1 MLLVASAV
9 FLYYTIWTLLMP
21 FVDPDQPIQQLFP
34 PRTVL
39 YYYDCTVTTYLSL
52 GHFNAANYPKSTTLV
67 SQDQVPPW
75 QTAAAASAWTAR
87 FRILPRLHRVST
99 LSGAAVARPASIIA
113 SLARKQ
119 SPQSSSPSATIPSKK
134 ERRNAAAK
142 DSSGG
147 GATAINIASKVLD
160 NKPATPSPP
169 SFTPESDVKPVPAT
183 NTNRPGIT
191 SPLLDALPSP
201 NFGQSAGQSTTEWAR
216 NIPSFSSSPGNLI
229 NPSDTP
235 PTVPSSYDDKN
246 TLAGWNQRDR
256 ERKDVNG
263 HVPSA
268 SPPSYRRRPLSVQ
281 IDGHN
286 PFEDN
291 MSQKGSS
298 MHRRNSTYSQ
308 QAQRFASHPPLP
320 HQAQPHF
327 YGAPDINLGLPIRRM
342 GLKPGSQG
350 YFFGLD
356 SINTS
361 RTGSK
366 HTESVVISGFE
377 GGLSVHAISKSGHT
391 EISTLDGLRGG
402 VYSAK
407 ILPWTVKGELSGG
420 FPLIAVVVHGP
431 AFYEN
436 DGEQGSPNLGATEV
450 TAEQASGS
458 IGNSSRGLH
467 TQGSSTKHYQ
477 TTVEVW
483 SLSTKRYVGTL
494 LSLPE
499 TSLLIPITSPHFV
512 PPAPAGA
519 LTVTA
524 DAGNIVVSSGIT
536 GELWVF
542 RQIKIDND
550 SSMSFRCL
558 GKFWTTIQQPAP
570 YEPSAQP
577 EFGDGDSQTN
587 EARLNRLRPK
597 STLLALRGRWLAYSP
612 STAMNQV
619 SLRAR
624 VDISKS
630 NTRIPG
636 LNTFAPPQLPTVN
649 CAVDTP
655 QGEEFWGRLRR
666 QAAQEAIKGAKWVGD
681 QGSRVW
687 ANYWNKPTNNVNGNW
702 QSSNQKE
709 PLPDFPPTHGAALQY
724 DTSQSDPVLI
734 TIIDLDKL
742 ATHRNT
748 TSATLATFKV
758 PLGCSYMSFSP
769 TGLALFTASN
779 KGDVQFIWDLMRI
792 QHTKSSALQ
801 PQAPGASQGIHVRQ
815 IASYTRLTVARIV
828 DVIWTMPLGETIA
841 MVTERNTVHFLDVPH
856 NAFIWPPLRIR
867 AKTSSSVYPTNIRE
881 ASPSAVA
888 MASNVANAA
897 WNLTQ
902 PFLARPRGAS
912 GSFGPVPNRTG
923 AITASLTAIAG
934 QGGKAIAS
942 GISKSFGAATGTI
955 QQFRRAGDN
964 KLHLPQTATTCSVG
978 CVKWLGGHNKE
989 TFAALVDGYVKIYT
1003 IKHIKSK
1010 SKPGVYRIHIGT
1022 APVDMRIPSVPDNK
1036 IAPLIKRKLDLADE
1050 GDFEERDAGEN
1061 RTLLSRPAS
1070 LPAGGAILGTE
1081 SSIPHAE
1088 IESNAPYQPFH
1099 TDPRVTL
1106 FAYSGVAHQL
1116 LSPTTSALF
1125 SPQLPTESSKR
1136 PSGEPWVFGGP
1147 IHVVNLHV
1155 GKEHSDDDALTSS
1168 EYHRALPAE
1177 SMERVTTK
1185 IPDDLSE
1192 PIVSTTRRRKASRN
1206 TPDAADDEEGFFED
1220 DCTVIDFASNRV

>member
-1 MLLVASAV
+1 MTRS
-9 FLYYTIWTLLMP
+9 TEK
-21 FVDPDQPIQQLFP
+21 DNRP
-34 PRTVL
+34 PSV
-39 YYYDCTVTTYLSL
+39 
-52 GHFNAANYPKSTTLV
+52 
-67 SQDQVPPW
+67 
-75 QTAAAASAWTAR
+75 
-87 FRILPRLHRVST
+87 
-99 LSGAAVARPASIIA
+99 IA

-119 SPQSSSPSATIPSKK
+119 SPQSSSPSVTIPSKR

-142 DSSGG
+142 DNNGG
-147 GATAINIASKVLD
+147 GATAINIASKQLDD

-169 SFTPESDVKPVPAT
+169 SFTPPASDVKPITTAT
-183 NTNRPGIT
+183 DRNGPGIT
-191 SPLLDALPSP
+191 SPLLNALPSP
-201 NFGQSAGQSTTEWAR
+201 NFAQTAGQSTTEWAR
-216 NIPSFSSSPGNLI
+216 NIPSFSSSPNNLI

-246 TLAGWNQRDR
+246 TLAGWNQR
-256 ERKDVNG
+256 ERKDPNG
-263 HVPSA
+263 YNPSV
-268 SPPSYRRRPLSVQ
+268 SPPSRRQRPQSVQ
-281 IDGHN
+281 IDGYS
-286 PFEDN
+286 PFDDN
-291 MSQKGSS
+291 MSQRAPSTY
-298 MHRRNSTYSQ
+298 RRNSAYSQ
-308 QAQRFASHPPLP
+308 QAQRFAHPPLP
-320 HQAQPHF
+320 HQVQPHF
-327 YGAPDINLGLPIRRM
+327 YGAPDINLGLPVRRM

-377 GGLSVHAISKSGHT
+377 GGLSVHAISKSGNT

-420 FPLIAVVVHGP
+420 FPLIAAVVHGP

-436 DGEQGSPNLGATEV
+436 DSEQGSPKLGVAETATEQ
-450 TAEQASGS
+450 TSGS
-458 IGNSSRGLH
+458 IGNSSRAH
-467 TQGSSTKHYQ
+467 HRQGGSTKHYQ

-499 TSLLIPITSPHFV
+499 TTLPIPITSPHFV
-512 PPAPAGA
+512 PPAPVGA
-519 LTVTA
+519 LAVTA
-524 DAGNIVVSSGIT
+524 DAGNIVVSSGVT

-558 GKFWTTIQQPAP
+558 GKFWTTVQQPAP
-570 YEPSAQP
+570 YELSAQP
-577 EFGDGDSQTN
+577 DLGDGDSQFN
-587 EARLNRLRPK
+587 EAKLNKLRPK
-597 STLLALRGRWLAYSP
+597 PALLSLRGRWLAYSP
-612 STAMNQV
+612 SSAMNQV

-624 VDISKS
+624 VDISRS
-630 NTRIPG
+630 SARIPG
-636 LNTFAPPQLPTVN
+636 LNNFAPPQPPTVN
-649 CAVDTP
+649 CAADTP
-655 QGEEFWGRLRR
+655 HGEEFWGRIRR

-687 ANYWNKPTNNVNGNW
+687 ANYWNKPNNVNGNW
-702 QSSNQKE
+702 QSSAQKE
-709 PLPDFPPTHGAALQY
+709 PAPDFPPTHGAALQY
-724 DTSQSDPVLI
+724 DASHPDPVLI
-734 TIIDLDKL
+734 TIVDLDKL
-742 ATHRNT
+742 ATLRNA

-779 KGDVQFIWDLMRI
+779 KGDVQFIWDLMRV

-801 PQAPGASQGIHVRQ
+801 PQAPGATQGIHVRQ
-815 IASYTRLTVARIV
+815 IASFTRLTVARIV
-828 DVIWTMPLGETIA
+828 DVIWTLPLGETIA

-856 NAFIWPPLRIR
+856 NAFIWPPLRHR
-867 AKTSSSVYPTNIRE
+867 AKPSSSAYPSSLRE
-881 ASPSAVA
+881 ATPSAAAV
-888 MASNVANAA
+888 ASNVANAA
-897 WNLTQ
+897 WNFTQ

-912 GSFGPVPNRTG
+912 GSSGPLPNRSS

-955 QQFRRAGDN
+955 QQFRRAGEN
-964 KLHLPQTATTCSVG
+964 KLHLPQTATNCSVG
-978 CVKWLGGHNKE
+978 CVKWLGGHSNKE
-989 TFAALVDGYVKIYT
+989 VFAALVDGHVKMYT
-1003 IKHIKSK
+1003 IKHIRSK

-1022 APVDMRIPSVPDNK
+1022 APVDIRIPSIPDNK

-1050 GDFEERDAGEN
+1050 EDFEERDAGEN
-1061 RTLLSRPAS
+1061 RTLLTRPTS
-1070 LPAGGAILGTE
+1070 LVQGGVSLGTE

-1099 TDPRVTL
+1099 TDPRVAL
-1106 FAYSGVAHQL
+1106 FAYSEVSHQL
-1116 LSPTTSALF
+1116 LSPTSSALF
-1125 SPQLPTESSKR
+1125 SPQPAVEKANR
-1136 PSGEPWVFGGP
+1136 PSTEPWVFGLP
-1147 IHVVNLHV
+1147 IHAANLHI
-1155 GKEHSDDDALTSS
+1155 GKEHPDEDALMSS

-1177 SMERVTTK
+1177 SMERVTTR

-1192 PIVSTTRRRKASRN
+1192 PIVSTTRRRKVSR
-1206 TPDAADDEEGFFED
+1206 TTADVPDDEEGFFED

>member
-1 MLLVASAV
+1 MLDKLVGLAMLLVASAV
-9 FLYYTIWTLLMP
+9 FLYYSIWTLLMP

-34 PRTVL
+34 PRVWAIRIPVIIIL
-39 YYYDCTVTTYLSL
+39 LGSALVGSFLSIVMIRSNRKKAAKAKL
-52 GHFNAANYPKSTTLV
+52 PSKKKAHLNFTNALKPTTL
-67 SQDQVPPW
+67 
-75 QTAAAASAWTAR
+75 
-87 FRILPRLHRVST
+87 
-99 LSGAAVARPASIIA
+99 
-113 SLARKQ
+113 
-119 SPQSSSPSATIPSKK
+119 SSSPSATIPTKK

-142 DSSGG
+142 DNSSG

-160 NKPATPSPP
+160 DNKPATPSPP
-169 SFTPESDVKPVPAT
+169 TFTPPVSDVKPVTTAT

-201 NFGQSAGQSTTEWAR
+201 DFGQSMGRSTTEWAR

-246 TLAGWNQRDR
+246 TLAEWNQR
-256 ERKDVNG
+256 ERKGVNG
-263 HVPSA
+263 HNPSA
-268 SPPSYRRRPLSVQ
+268 SPPSYRRRPVSVQ

-291 MSQKGSS
+291 MSQRGSS

-308 QAQRFASHPPLP
+308 QSQRYASHPPLP

-377 GGLSVHAISKSGHT
+377 GGLSVHAISKSGIT

-420 FPLIAVVVHGP
+420 FPLVAAVVHGP

-436 DGEQGSPNLGATEV
+436 GGEQGSPNLGATEPP
-450 TAEQASGS
+450 AEQTSGS
-458 IGNSSRGLH
+458 IGNSSRGH
-467 TQGSSTKHYQ
+467 RMQGGSTRHYQ

-499 TSLLIPITSPHFV
+499 TILPIPITSPHFV

-550 SSMSFRCL
+550 ASMSFRCL

-577 EFGDGDSQTN
+577 DFGDGDGQFN
-587 EARLNRLRPK
+587 EARLNKLRPK
-597 STLLALRGRWLAYSP
+597 STLFSLRGRWLAYSP
-612 STAMNQV
+612 SSAMNQV

-636 LNTFAPPQLPTVN
+636 LNTFAPPQIPTAN

-702 QSSNQKE
+702 QSSGQKE

-734 TIIDLDKL
+734 TIVDLDKL
-742 ATHRNT
+742 ATLRNT
-748 TSATLATFKV
+748 TSATMATFKV

-801 PQAPGASQGIHVRQ
+801 PQAPGPSQGIHVRQ
-815 IASYTRLTVARIV
+815 IASFTRLTVARIV

-856 NAFIWPPLRIR
+856 NAFIWPPLRQR
-867 AKTSSSVYPTNIRE
+867 AKTSSSVYPSNIRE
-881 ASPSAVA
+881 ASPSAAA

-912 GSFGPVPNRTG
+912 GSFGPIPNRTG

-964 KLHLPQTATTCSVG
+964 KLHLPQTASICSVG
-978 CVKWLGGHNKE
+978 CVKWLGGRSKQ
-989 TFAALVDGYVKIYT
+989 TFAALVDGHVKMYT
-1003 IKHIKSK
+1003 IKHVRSK

-1022 APVDMRIPSVPDNK
+1022 APADIRIPSIPDNK

-1050 GDFEERDAGEN
+1050 EDLEERDAGEN
-1061 RTLLSRPAS
+1061 RTLLSRPTS
-1070 LPAGGAILGTE
+1070 LPAGGPILGTE

-1106 FAYSGVAHQL
+1106 FAYSEVSHQL

-1125 SPQLPTESSKR
+1125 SPPLSTEKANR
-1136 PSGEPWVFGGP
+1136 PSGQPWVFGGP
-1147 IHVVNLHV
+1147 IHAANLHV
-1155 GKEHSDDDALTSS
+1155 GKEHSDEDALMSS

-1177 SMERVTTK
+1177 SMERVTTR

-1192 PIVSTTRRRKASRN
+1192 PIVSTTRRRKSSR
-1206 TPDAADDEEGFFED
+1206 TTSDLPDDEEGFFED

>member
-1 MLLVASAV
+1 M
-9 FLYYTIWTLLMP
+9 T
-21 FVDPDQPIQQLFP
+21 
-34 PRTVL
+34 R
-39 YYYDCTVTTYLSL
+39 
-52 GHFNAANYPKSTTLV
+52 STEK
-67 SQDQVPPW
+67 DNR
-75 QTAAAASAWTAR
+75 AAS
-87 FRILPRLHRVST
+87 V
-99 LSGAAVARPASIIA
+99 IA

-119 SPQSSSPSATIPSKK
+119 SPPLSSPSATIPSKK

-142 DSSGG
+142 DNSGG

-160 NKPATPSPP
+160 DNKPATPSPP
-169 SFTPESDVKPVPAT
+169 PFTPVSDVKPVTTAT
-183 NTNRPGIT
+183 NINGPGIT

-201 NFGQSAGQSTTEWAR
+201 PGFAQSMGQSTTEWAR

-246 TLAGWNQRDR
+246 TLAGWNQR

-286 PFEDN
+286 PFEDT
-291 MSQKGSS
+291 MSRASS
-298 MHRRNSTYSQ
+298 THRRNSAYSQ
-308 QAQRFASHPPLP
+308 HAQRFASHPPLP

-327 YGAPDINLGLPIRRM
+327 YGAPDINLGLPTRRM

-420 FPLIAVVVHGP
+420 FPLIAAVVHGP

-436 DGEQGSPNLGATEV
+436 DGEQALPNLGATEAV
-450 TAEQASGS
+450 AEQTSGS
-458 IGNSSRGLH
+458 IGNSSRGH
-467 TQGSSTKHYQ
+467 HMQGGSTKHYQ

-499 TSLLIPITSPHFV
+499 TTLPIPITSPHFV

-524 DAGNIVVSSGIT
+524 DAGNIVVSSGVT
-536 GELWVF
+536 GELWIF

-570 YEPSAQP
+570 YEPSAHSD
-577 EFGDGDSQTN
+577 FGDGDSQFN
-587 EARLNRLRPK
+587 EARLNKLGPK
-597 STLLALRGRWLAYSP
+597 STLLSLRGRWLAYSP
-612 STAMNQV
+612 STSMNQV

-624 VDISKS
+624 VDVSKS
-630 NTRIPG
+630 TTRIPG
-636 LNTFAPPQLPTVN
+636 LDTFAPPRLPTVN

-702 QSSNQKE
+702 QASNQKE
-709 PLPDFPPTHGAALQY
+709 PLPDFPPTHGAAFQY
-724 DTSQSDPVLI
+724 DASQSDPVLI
-734 TIIDLDKL
+734 TIVDLDKL
-742 ATHRNT
+742 ATLRNT
-748 TSATLATFKV
+748 MSATLATFKV

-801 PQAPGASQGIHVRQ
+801 PQAPGAPQGIHVRQ
-815 IASYTRLTVARIV
+815 IASFTRLTVARIV

-841 MVTERNTVHFLDVPH
+841 MVTERNTIHFLDVPH
-856 NAFIWPPLRIR
+856 NAFIWPPLRHR
-867 AKTSSSVYPTNIRE
+867 AKTSSSVYPSNIRE
-881 ASPSAVA
+881 ASPSAAA

-912 GSFGPVPNRTG
+912 GGFGPLPNRTG

-964 KLHLPQTATTCSVG
+964 KLHLPQTASICSVG
-978 CVKWLGGHNKE
+978 CVKWLGGHSKE
-989 TFAALVDGYVKIYT
+989 TFAALVDGYVKMYT
-1003 IKHIKSK
+1003 IKHIRSK

-1022 APVDMRIPSVPDNK
+1022 APVDIRIPSIPDNK
-1036 IAPLIKRKLDLADE
+1036 IAPLIKRKLDLVDE
-1050 GDFEERDAGEN
+1050 EDLEERDAGEN
-1061 RTLLSRPAS
+1061 RTLLSRPTS
-1070 LPAGGAILGTE
+1070 LLAVGPILGTE

-1099 TDPRVTL
+1099 TDPRVAL
-1106 FAYSGVAHQL
+1106 FAYSEVSHQL
-1116 LSPTTSALF
+1116 LSPTSSALF
-1125 SPQLPTESSKR
+1125 SPQPAMERANR
-1136 PSGEPWVFGGP
+1136 PPGEPWVFGGP
-1147 IHVVNLHV
+1147 IHAANLHI
-1155 GKEHSDDDALTSS
+1155 GKEHSDEDALMSS

-1185 IPDDLSE
+1185 IPDNLSE
-1192 PIVSTTRRRKASRN
+1192 PIVSTTRRRKASR
-1206 TPDAADDEEGFFED
+1206 TTSDVPDDEEGFFED

>member
-1 MLLVASAV
+1 M
-9 FLYYTIWTLLMP
+9 T
-21 FVDPDQPIQQLFP
+21 
-34 PRTVL
+34 R
-39 YYYDCTVTTYLSL
+39 
-52 GHFNAANYPKSTTLV
+52 STEK
-67 SQDQVPPW
+67 DNK
-75 QTAAAASAWTAR
+75 
-87 FRILPRLHRVST
+87 
-99 LSGAAVARPASIIA
+99 PASVIA

-119 SPQSSSPSATIPSKK
+119 SPQSSSPSATIPTKK

-142 DSSGG
+142 DNSSG

-160 NKPATPSPP
+160 DNKPATPSPP
-169 SFTPESDVKPVPAT
+169 TFSPPVSDVKPVTTAT

-201 NFGQSAGQSTTEWAR
+201 DFGQSMGRSTTEWAR

-246 TLAGWNQRDR
+246 TLAEWNQR
-256 ERKDVNG
+256 ERKGVNG
-263 HVPSA
+263 HNPSA
-268 SPPSYRRRPLSVQ
+268 SPPSYRRRPVSVQ

-291 MSQKGSS
+291 MSQRGSS

-308 QAQRFASHPPLP
+308 QSQRYASHPPLP

-377 GGLSVHAISKSGHT
+377 GGLSVHAISKSGIT

-420 FPLIAVVVHGP
+420 FPLVAAVVHGP

-436 DGEQGSPNLGATEV
+436 GGEQGSPNLGATEPP
-450 TAEQASGS
+450 AEQTSGS
-458 IGNSSRGLH
+458 IGNSSRGH
-467 TQGSSTKHYQ
+467 RMQGGSTRHYQ

-499 TSLLIPITSPHFV
+499 TILPIPITSPHFV

-550 SSMSFRCL
+550 ASMSFRCL

-577 EFGDGDSQTN
+577 DFGDGDGQFN
-587 EARLNRLRPK
+587 EARLNKLRPK
-597 STLLALRGRWLAYSP
+597 STLFSLRGRWLAYSP
-612 STAMNQV
+612 SSAMNQV

-636 LNTFAPPQLPTVN
+636 LNTFAPPQIPTAN

-702 QSSNQKE
+702 QSSGQKE

-734 TIIDLDKL
+734 TIVDLDKL
-742 ATHRNT
+742 ATLRNT
-748 TSATLATFKV
+748 TSATMATFKV

-801 PQAPGASQGIHVRQ
+801 PQAPGPSQGIHVRQ
-815 IASYTRLTVARIV
+815 IASFTRLTVARIV

-856 NAFIWPPLRIR
+856 NAFIWPPLRQR
-867 AKTSSSVYPTNIRE
+867 AKTSSSVYPSNIRE
-881 ASPSAVA
+881 ASPSASA

-912 GSFGPVPNRTG
+912 GSFGPIPNRTG

-964 KLHLPQTATTCSVG
+964 KLHLPQTASICSVG
-978 CVKWLGGHNKE
+978 CVKWLGGRSKQ
-989 TFAALVDGYVKIYT
+989 TFAALVDGHVKMYT
-1003 IKHIKSK
+1003 IKHVRSK

-1022 APVDMRIPSVPDNK
+1022 APADIRIPSIPDNK
-1036 IAPLIKRKLDLADE
+1036 IAPLIKRNLDLADE
-1050 GDFEERDAGEN
+1050 EDLEERDAREN
-1061 RTLLSRPAS
+1061 RILLSRPTS
-1070 LPAGGAILGTE
+1070 LPAGGPILGTE

-1106 FAYSGVAHQL
+1106 FAYSEVSHQL

-1125 SPQLPTESSKR
+1125 SPPLSTEKANR
-1136 PSGEPWVFGGP
+1136 PSGQPWVFGGP
-1147 IHVVNLHV
+1147 IHAANLHV
-1155 GKEHSDDDALTSS
+1155 GKEHSDEDALMSS

-1177 SMERVTTK
+1177 SMERVTTR

-1192 PIVSTTRRRKASRN
+1192 PIVSTTRRRKSSR
-1206 TPDAADDEEGFFED
+1206 TTSDLPDDEEGFFED